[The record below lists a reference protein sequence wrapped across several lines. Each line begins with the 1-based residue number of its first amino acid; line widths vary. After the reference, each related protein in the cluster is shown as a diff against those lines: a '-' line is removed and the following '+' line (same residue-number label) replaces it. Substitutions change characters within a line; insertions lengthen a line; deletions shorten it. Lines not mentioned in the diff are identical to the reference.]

1 MFASAFSATSR
12 RGYGVPGGSNGQSRN
27 WVEKNWD
34 SLQHHPHSFL
44 LWLTV
49 SRGLVIEDNNNPFSP
64 MDGSRVIT
72 DDVSPN

>member
-1 MFASAFSATSR
+1 MAYQVAVMDNRETGLKRTGIRCSIIR
-12 RGYGVPGGSNGQSRN
+12 I
-27 WVEKNWD
+27 
-34 SLQHHPHSFL
+34 LFL